1 MGSDESERLAKLE
14 TSLADHIKLC
24 DVLRRQHRFIM
35 GMVFTGILALGGW
48 IWHLHEIVE
57 DRMLGL
63 TKAIYMLTGPGGGVP

>member
-48 IWHLHEIVE
+48 IWHLHEVTE
-57 DRMLGL
+57 DRVLEL
-63 TKAIYMLTGPGGGVP
+63 TRAVYTMAVRSDEVP